1 MVQHSGDRPYTCQV
15 CNGSFSCQRLLKDHF
30 RTVHPEHAD
39 NITYILPKR
48 RIERVHPVKNYPLIA
63 PRGGGAHHPHP
74 AAVQPAMLPPAPTA
88 SYLAPGPN
96 GSMILITQPVAQ
108 PQPPPPLPPH
118 PAFSLQNIGGG
129 LQVIT
134 QHPQPQLLQQHHPHH
149 PQFVLQQQPLSINP
163 FQQPISAAL
172 TPTSIGTPNSVPA
185 STPALLSPRESSM
198 LMPPTPEIPTPE
210 PSKEPLLDLPARY
223 ALSFSFWYF
232 ILTLLPLIL
241 FHFILIL
248 F

>member
-1 MVQHSGDRPYTCQV
+1 MT
-15 CNGSFSCQRLLKDHF
+15 NLNF

-48 RIERVHPVKNYPLIA
+48 RIERVHPVKNYPPIA
-63 PRGGGAHHPHP
+63 PRGSHP
-74 AAVQPAMLPPAPTA
+74 VQPMLPPAPQTA

-96 GSMILITQPVAQ
+96 GSMILITQP
-108 PQPPPPLPPH
+108 QPPPQPT
-118 PAFSLQNIGGG
+118 FSLQNIGGG

-134 QHPQPQLLQQHHPHH
+134 QHPQQQQLLQQQLLQQQH
-149 PQFVLQQQPLSINP
+149 PQFFMQQQQPLSINP
-163 FQQPISAAL
+163 FLQQPISASL

-210 PSKEPLLDLPARY
+210 PSKEPLLDLPAR
-223 ALSFSFWYF
+223 
-232 ILTLLPLIL
+232 
-241 FHFILIL
+241 
-248 F
+248 